1 MDKLGQEWVSAAV
14 DGETDAQTMAE
25 LVADTH
31 SHDKWHNY
39 HMIGD
44 AMRGEL
50 PQTLVLDLSASI
62 AAAIEREP
70 AIVAPQLASNTT
82 AKLTAEAERVAVA
95 NEQRGAERNNV
106 VSLFKQF
113 GQYAIAATVALFA
126 VVGVQNYN
134 QSTEDDAGAA
144 PVLVT
149 RPLVGSASPVSLQ
162 TGPVSQTQNQ
172 NQSYSNDQVNEQR
185 RRINTYIQDHMLQQR
200 LNTGAVI
207 ENDTGVIA
215 VPAKQQ

>member
-95 NEQRGAERNNV
+95 NEQRGAERHNV

-172 NQSYSNDQVNEQR
+172 SYSNDQVNEQR

>member
-25 LVADTH
+25 LVVDTH
-31 SHDKWHNY
+31 SHNKWHNY

-50 PQTLVLDLSASI
+50 PQTIMLDLSASI
-62 AAAIEREP
+62 AAAIELEP
-70 AIVAPQLASNTT
+70 AIVAPQVTAPEVDSTVTT
-82 AKLTAEAERVAVA
+82 QIAVNAGSRVVP
-95 NEQRGAERNNV
+95 
-106 VSLFKQF
+106 LFKQF
-113 GQYAIAATVALFA
+113 GQYAIAATVAMFA
-126 VVGVQNYN
+126 IVGVQNYN
-134 QSTEDDAGAA
+134 QTADDAASPS
-144 PVLVT
+144 PVLIT

-162 TGPVSQTQNQ
+162 TGPVQQNQ
-172 NQSYSNDQVNEQR
+172 GYTSDQMNEQR

-207 ENDTGVIA
+207 EDNTEVIP
-215 VPAKQQ
+215 VPLNQ

>member
-95 NEQRGAERNNV
+95 NEQSGAERNNV

>member
-31 SHDKWHNY
+31 SHNKWHNY

-50 PQTLVLDLSASI
+50 PQNIVLDLSASI
-62 AAAIEREP
+62 AAAIELEP
-70 AIVAPQLASNTT
+70 AIVAPQVTASEVDAPVTT
-82 AKLTAEAERVAVA
+82 QVAVNA
-95 NEQRGAERNNV
+95 GTVINAGNSRV
-106 VSLFKQF
+106 VPLFKQF
-113 GQYAIAATVALFA
+113 GQYAIAATVAMFA
-126 VVGVQNYN
+126 IVGVQNYN
-134 QSTEDDAGAA
+134 QTADDVASPS

-162 TGPVSQTQNQ
+162 TGAVQQNQ
-172 NQSYSNDQVNEQR
+172 GYTNDQMNEQR

-207 ENDTGVIA
+207 EDNTEVIP
-215 VPAKQQ
+215 VPFNQ

>member
-1 MDKLGQEWVSAAV
+1 MDKLGQEWVSATV

-82 AKLTAEAERVAVA
+82 ATLTAEAERVAVA
-95 NEQRGAERNNV
+95 NEQRGAERHNV

-172 NQSYSNDQVNEQR
+172 SYSNDQVNEQR